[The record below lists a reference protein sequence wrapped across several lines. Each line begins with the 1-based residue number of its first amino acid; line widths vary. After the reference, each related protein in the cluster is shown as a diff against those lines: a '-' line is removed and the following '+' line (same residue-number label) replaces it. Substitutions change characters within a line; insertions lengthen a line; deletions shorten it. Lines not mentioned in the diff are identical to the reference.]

1 MKPTVSI
8 ITASVLAAVAGTAHA
23 DAIIGPELTEML
35 PTALTPTKVIVT
47 THDQS
52 QLNDV
57 MANLGQ
63 PYLAMKTLPMAGAT
77 LTKAQINALAKDER
91 VKSIYYDAPLKYYN
105 YNSGEI
111 TGGHY
116 VHDVENVTGR
126 GATIAV
132 LDSGVDATHPDLQLG
147 SKVVQ
152 NVKIVGDLDLAGGLN
167 LFLEGVPNSDTSSG
181 HGSHVA
187 GTVAG
192 TGAASS
198 DDARRANY
206 HDGIAPDAKLVGL
219 GAGDAI
225 SILYAIAGFD
235 YAIGNKDKY
244 GIDVITNS
252 WGTSGGAEF
261 DPNSPTNQ
269 ASYEAYKQGI
279 IVTFA
284 AGNDGPGDNTLNPYG
299 VAPWTINVAAGT
311 EDRGLA
317 NFSSRGVAGDE
328 FKAPD
333 VTAPGSN
340 IISTKALNTVLP
352 LLGPVLD
359 PEYPEYD
366 VYYAG
371 MSGTSMA
378 TPFVA
383 GVAGLLLEVNPDLS
397 PDQIEEI
404 IRDTADPMEG
414 FEFHQVGGGYINV
427 KAAVEK
433 ARVTEGKRA
442 EFMGGATKWSSQGNW
457 KVVSENDS
465 MIDYVSRWSTKSD
478 ADSTDGSYQQSRRNN
493 AEVMFNFIGDS
504 IQILYTANSKGGHGE
519 VFLNGQSKG
528 VIDFYAPQ
536 STAKAFV
543 LRDLNTSQVHSLSIK
558 NVEGTINFD
567 GLKMDGQLVDNGT
580 SITVDQQVIEGNI
593 GPSAENIQFND
604 HVISVGADAV
614 AIDAVLSWG
623 GVADLDFQ
631 MLDAEGN
638 VVASSASLDNP
649 EVISFRPEQAGDYT
663 LRVNGYISV
672 STDYTIDVEVSNL
685 IQ

>member
-1 MKPTVSI
+1 M
-8 ITASVLAAVAGTAHA
+8 
-23 DAIIGPELTEML
+23 
-35 PTALTPTKVIVT
+35 
-47 THDQS
+47 
-52 QLNDV
+52 
-57 MANLGQ
+57 
-63 PYLAMKTLPMAGAT
+63 
-77 LTKAQINALAKDER
+77 
-91 VKSIYYDAPLKYYN
+91 
-105 YNSGEI
+105 
-111 TGGHY
+111 
-116 VHDVENVTGR
+116 
-126 GATIAV
+126 
-132 LDSGVDATHPDLQLG
+132 
-147 SKVVQ
+147 
-152 NVKIVGDLDLAGGLN
+152 
-167 LFLEGVPNSDTSSG
+167 
-181 HGSHVA
+181 
-187 GTVAG
+187 
-192 TGAASS
+192 
-198 DDARRANY
+198 
-206 HDGIAPDAKLVGL
+206 
-219 GAGDAI
+219 
-225 SILYAIAGFD
+225 
-235 YAIGNKDKY
+235 
-244 GIDVITNS
+244 
-252 WGTSGGAEF
+252 
-261 DPNSPTNQ
+261 
-269 ASYEAYKQGI
+269 
-279 IVTFA
+279 
-284 AGNDGPGDNTLNPYG
+284 TLN
-299 VAPWTINVAAGT
+299 IQ
-311 EDRGLA
+311 
-317 NFSSRGVAGDE
+317 
-328 FKAPD
+328 
-333 VTAPGSN
+333 
-340 IISTKALNTVLP
+340 
-352 LLGPVLD
+352 
-359 PEYPEYD
+359 YD

-442 EFMGGATKWSSQGNW
+442 EFMAGATKWSSQGNW
-457 KVVSENDS
+457 KVVSETDS

-528 VIDFYAPQ
+528 IIDFYAPET
-536 STAKAFV
+536 TAKSFV
-543 LRDLNTSQVHSLSIK
+543 LRDLDTSQVHSLSIK

-580 SITVDQQVIEGNI
+580 SITTDQQVIEGNI
-593 GPSAENIQFND
+593 GPSAENLQVND

>member
-1 MKPTVSI
+1 MKPTVSL
-8 ITASVLAAVAGTAHA
+8 ITASVLAAVAGASHA
-23 DAIIGPELTEML
+23 DAIIGPELTDML

-47 THDQS
+47 THEQS
-52 QLNDV
+52 QLDDV
-57 MANLGQ
+57 MVNLGQ

-126 GATIAV
+126 GSTIAV

-152 NVKIVGDLDLAGGLN
+152 NVKIVGDLDLAGGVN

-192 TGAASS
+192 TGAASA

-206 HDGIAPDAKLVGL
+206 HDGIAPDATLVGI

-235 YAIGNKDKY
+235 YAIGNQDKY
-244 GIDVITNS
+244 GIDVVTNS
-252 WGTSGGAEF
+252 WGSSGGANF
-261 DPNSPTNQ
+261 DPNNPINQ
-269 ASYEAYKQGI
+269 ASYATYQKGM
-279 IVTFA
+279 IVSFA
-284 AGNDGPGDNTLNPYG
+284 AGNDGPDDNTLNPYG

-311 EDRGLA
+311 RDRDLA

-333 VTAPGSN
+333 VTAPGSS
-340 IISTKALNTVLP
+340 IISTKAANTILP
-352 LLGPVLD
+352 LLGPVID
-359 PEYPEYD
+359 SEYPEYD
-366 VYYAG
+366 VYYAR

-397 PDQIEEI
+397 PDQIEDI

-414 FEFHQVGGGYINV
+414 YEFHQVGGGYINV
-427 KAAVEK
+427 KAAVEM
-433 ARVTEGKRA
+433 ARVTEGKLTD
-442 EFMGGATKWSSQGNW
+442 FMAGNTKWSSQGNW
-457 KVVSENDS
+457 KIVSENDS
-465 MIDYVSRWSTKSD
+465 MIDYISRWSTKSD
-478 ADSTDGSYQQSRRNN
+478 AESTDGTYQESRRNN

-504 IQILYTANSKGGHGE
+504 VQVLYTGNKKGGHGE
-519 VFLNGQSKG
+519 LFLNGQSKG
-528 VIDFYAPQ
+528 IIDFYAPE
-536 STAKAFV
+536 STAKSFV
-543 LRDLNTSQVHSLSIK
+543 LRDLDTSQVHSLSIK

-567 GLKMDGQLVDNGT
+567 GLKLDGQLVDNGT
-580 SITVDQQVIEGNI
+580 SIVVEQQTIEDNI
-593 GPSAENIQFND
+593 GPSAENVQFND
-604 HVISVGADAV
+604 HVITVGEDAV

-631 MLDAEGN
+631 LLDANGT

-663 LRVNGYISV
+663 LRVNGYVSV

-685 IQ
+685 TQ